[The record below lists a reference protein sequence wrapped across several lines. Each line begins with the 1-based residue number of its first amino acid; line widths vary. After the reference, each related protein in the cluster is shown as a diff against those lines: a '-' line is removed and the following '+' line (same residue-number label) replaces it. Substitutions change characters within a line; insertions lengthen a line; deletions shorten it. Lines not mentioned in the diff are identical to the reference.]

1 LAKGLP
7 RRSAFAKAG
16 AFFTL
21 PWWGWVA
28 RERAGGGVK
37 AASTKVTPPRSFSL
51 SFKRSTLPLQGT
63 VKKEDGLFE
72 N

>member
-1 LAKGLP
+1 
-7 RRSAFAKAG
+7 
-16 AFFTL
+16 
-21 PWWGWVA
+21 V
-28 RERAGGGVK
+28 GVK